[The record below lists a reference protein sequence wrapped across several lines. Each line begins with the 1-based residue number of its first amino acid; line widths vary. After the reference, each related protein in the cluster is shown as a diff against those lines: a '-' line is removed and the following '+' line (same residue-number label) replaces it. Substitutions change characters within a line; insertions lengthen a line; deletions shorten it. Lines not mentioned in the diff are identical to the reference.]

1 MDINQLVHFTT
12 GTPGKGPFVL
22 VLNDGAIITAED
34 RAMLQSLYSRS
45 PSSVLEHLMKLA
57 EVGSGKFMEQ
67 FYVGYGHKSIGDCGT
82 TTMFVEGVS
91 MLEAKAIQDWM
102 LYAGQEV
109 STRYVDFTH
118 APFINPLNLSVG
130 ENPQEWLR
138 EFYVEAMPKLLIELK
153 QRHPMNPGE
162 KEGVYEKAINARAF
176 DILRSMLAAG
186 AATSLSWHTNLRQ
199 AADKLAYLRVHRL
212 AEAREVAALM
222 DDAIKQAHPHS
233 FNHKTYEESEEYRRW
248 FMENHYY
255 FDPDYFAYE
264 TRLTRNNLDTELLAQ
279 YREVI
284 ARRPAKTELP
294 KVVGEAGM
302 LQFEFALDFG
312 SFRDVQRQRA
322 VIQRM
327 GLLTPKFKFHK
338 WYLEQ
343 MGEELRDKAEGL
355 VMKIKHWHSRQLA
368 AGADKSVLQYYLPMG
383 YRVPCRITGDL
394 PASVYLA
401 ELRSGSTVH
410 PTLREVAQD
419 MGGIIRELGVPVY
432 IDESDMG
439 RFDVKRGTQDITE
452 KKPAS

>member
-1 MDINQLVHFTT
+1 MDISQLKHFIQGDPT
-12 GTPGKGPFVL
+12 KGPFVL
-22 VLNDGAIITAED
+22 VLNDGALITAED

-45 PSSVLEHLMKLA
+45 PKSVLEHLEQLA
-57 EVGSGKFMEQ
+57 KVGSGKFMEQ

-109 STRYVDFTH
+109 STRYVDFTY
-118 APFINPLNLSVG
+118 APFINPLELSTH

-138 EFYVEAMPKLLIELK
+138 EFYVYAMPKLKEELK
-153 QRHPMNPGE
+153 GRYPLNEGE

-186 AATSLSWHTNLRQ
+186 ASTSLSWHTNLRQ

-212 AEAREVAALM
+212 NEARQVAGLMEEAL
-222 DDAIKQAHPHS
+222 KESHPHS
-233 FNHKTYEESEEYRRW
+233 FNHKVYEESEEYRRW
-248 FMENHYY
+248 FMEEHYY
-255 FDPDYFAYE
+255 FDPDYFPHE
-264 TRLTRNNLDTELLAQ
+264 VRLTKNGLDSEMMAGYQ
-279 YREVI
+279 EVI
-284 ARRPAKTELP
+284 RRRPAKTELP
-294 KVVGEAGM
+294 KAVGEAGM

-343 MGEELRDKAEGL
+343 MGDELRTKAQDL
-355 VMKIKHWHSRQLA
+355 VMKIKHWYGRQNPGL
-368 AGADKSVLQYYLPMG
+368 KHELQYYLPMG

-394 PASVYLA
+394 PANVYLA
-401 ELRSGSTVH
+401 ELRAGSTVH

-419 MGGIIRELGVPVY
+419 IGHIIHGSEIGVPVY

-439 RFDVKRGTQDITE
+439 RFDVKRGIQDIVS
-452 KKPAS
+452 KA